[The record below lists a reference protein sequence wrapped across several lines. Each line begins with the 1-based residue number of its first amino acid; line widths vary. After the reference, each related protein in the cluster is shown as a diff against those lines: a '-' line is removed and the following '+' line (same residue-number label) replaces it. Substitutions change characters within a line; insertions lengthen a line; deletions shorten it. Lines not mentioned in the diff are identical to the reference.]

1 MKSIAIVTDSNCGM
15 SPTQVKDLGIYML
28 PMPFFIDDK
37 EYLEDIDMNQSEFF
51 QHLEQNP
58 GCRVSTSQPTP
69 ESVTTLWDKLLK
81 DYDEIVHIPMSSGLS
96 SSMQT
101 ARMLAE
107 DYDGRVRVVN
117 NQRISGTLRYSAIE
131 AIQQAKNGLSADE
144 IGTWLEKTRFDS
156 SIYITVATLKYL
168 KQGGRI
174 TPAAAALGTMLRLKP
189 VLQIQGE
196 KLDAF
201 SKARTMTQAKSTMT
215 KAIKDDIADRF
226 GEKINLDVIHS
237 HNLEAA
243 EEFRKEV
250 LTTFPNIGEV
260 NIFPLLPHRPR
271 KSGTHLFQGTPGNM
285 VKTSQKQSTRPE
297 HSRRE
302 YFCMALSLDEGC

>member
-58 GCRVSTSQPTP
+58 GCKVSTSQPTP

-144 IGTWLEKTRFDS
+144 IGTWLEKNRFDS

-260 NIFPLLPHRPR
+260 NIFPLSLSVSCHI
-271 KSGTHLFQGTPGNM
+271 GPGSLALTCSK
-285 VKTSQKQSTRPE
+285 VHPE
-297 HSRRE
+297 IW
-302 YFCMALSLDEGC
+302 